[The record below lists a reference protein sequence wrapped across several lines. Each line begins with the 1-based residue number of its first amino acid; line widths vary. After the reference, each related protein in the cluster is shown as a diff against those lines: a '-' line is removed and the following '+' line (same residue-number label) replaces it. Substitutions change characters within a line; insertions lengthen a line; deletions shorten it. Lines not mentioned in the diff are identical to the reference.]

1 MRPRSAL
8 AESRRQRICD
18 NAWLFRSTRIAM
30 RFLLLTQYFPP
41 EVGAPQVRLLAL
53 AQQLRG
59 RGHHVTVVTAMPN
72 YPAGVVQAEYRGR
85 RLVREDFEG
94 IPIIRTWIYAASGSN
109 VLRRMAGY
117 LSFCASSLAGCLL
130 APRPDYVLVESPPL
144 FLGGTAY
151 LAGKLRRAPYVM
163 IVSDLWPASARDLGV
178 ITNRHALGLAERV
191 ERFLYRKSC
200 RVAGV
205 TRGIC
210 DAIADTV
217 GPAKVMFLPNGVD
230 TSTFRPLSNGETGL
244 LRSGEVGFL
253 YAGTHGYAQG
263 LDVILEA
270 AELVRAQPEVVFLL
284 VGDGPEKARIV
295 QAARDRR
302 LTNVRF
308 ADPRPASAMPSVFS
322 EARASIV
329 PLLDRPL
336 FRGARPSKIFPSL
349 ACGTPVIYS
358 GRGEAAELIECSGA
372 GLVVPPER
380 PGDLAAAVCRLARHP
395 SLAAEMGAAGRD
407 LVERDYS
414 WVSIADRWLAELPAR
429 GTPAPS

>member
-1 MRPRSAL
+1 
-8 AESRRQRICD
+8 
-18 NAWLFRSTRIAM
+18 M
-30 RFLLLTQYFPP
+30 RFLLLTQYFAP

-53 AQQLRG
+53 VQQLRE
-59 RGHHVTVVTAMPN
+59 RGHQVTVVTAMPN
-72 YPAGVVQAEYRGR
+72 YPEGVVRAEYRRR
-85 RLVREDFEG
+85 RLVREEVDG
-94 IPIIRTWIYAASGSN
+94 IPVIRTWIYAASGAN
-109 VLRRMAGY
+109 VVRRMAGY
-117 LSFCASSLAGCLL
+117 LSFCATSLVGCLL

-151 LAGKLRRAPYVM
+151 LVSRLRRAPYVM
-163 IVSDLWPASARDLGV
+163 IVSDLWPASARDLGI
-178 ITNRHALGLAERV
+178 ITNRQALWLAERL
-191 ERFLYRKSC
+191 ERFLYRKAC

-210 DAIADTV
+210 GAVSETV
-217 GPAKVMFLPNGVD
+217 AAAAVTFLPNGVD
-230 TSTFRPLSNGETGL
+230 TAAFHPFEGGSSGL
-244 LRSGEVGFL
+244 LRPGEVGFL

-263 LDVILEA
+263 LDVMLEA
-270 AELVRAQPEVVFLL
+270 AELLRARREIVLVL
-284 VGDGPEKARIV
+284 VGDGPEKARLV
-295 QAARDRR
+295 EAARDRS

-308 ADPRPASAMPSVFS
+308 ADPRPAAAMPPLFS

-358 GRGEAAELIECSGA
+358 GAGEAAELIEDSGA

-380 PGDLAAAVCRLARHP
+380 PEQLAAAIRRLADDPR
-395 SLAAEMGAAGRD
+395 LAVELGAAGRR

-414 WVSIADRWLAELPAR
+414 WSAIAERWLAELPVRGVSASAR
-429 GTPAPS
+429 SA